1 MFIIWNLELI
11 LVYAYLISLLITI
24 VSANFDYRR
33 RWVVGIGCLTDWYCQ
48 SYAIFLWICGGRV
61 GRSWISERKTDR

>member
-33 RWVVGIGCLTDWYCQ
+33 RWVVGIGCLTDSVMSNLCNSFVEMWWARSE
-48 SYAIFLWICGGRV
+48 SYF
-61 GRSWISERKTDR
+61 